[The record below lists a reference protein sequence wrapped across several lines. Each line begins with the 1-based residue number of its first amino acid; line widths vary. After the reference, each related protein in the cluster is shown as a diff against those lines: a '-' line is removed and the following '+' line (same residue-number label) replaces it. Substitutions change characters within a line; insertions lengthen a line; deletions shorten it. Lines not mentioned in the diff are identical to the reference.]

1 MARLSRLIG
10 LLAVVVL
17 LAPATDLYAQE
28 QQVPLDQD
36 STLYV
41 VDADLRQDLTLFPDV
56 GGFQEAVLYRIG
68 DDEYELV
75 IQYRPDT
82 RTLRER
88 RTLTDAEVQTLRTRI
103 TRQLADTGTVVNLN
117 QEGRYG
123 LLASTTLLSLSEG
136 ALLGA
141 ALGLEGDGVGTMTL
155 LGGATGFFAPLLLTR
170 NASVTE
176 AEADMTFYSGIQG
189 YAHAAQLYA
198 LVNGDDD
205 DTFDDQGTAALAAV
219 LGAGESALGYTLA
232 RRNNWSGGH
241 AEMTSFTG
249 LAGNLIGLGL
259 AQGLTEDEVG
269 VRGAAALSFAGSI
282 AGGVIGHRMGRS
294 DTYTQGDARIYLL
307 SGVQTANLVG
317 SVLAAAGVEG
327 EQGPALTVTGAG
339 VAGLAGGR
347 LLVRDRDFTKSE
359 ANIVALGNFA
369 GSLLGGGLAA
379 ASDAEDSTVAVLQ
392 ALGSLAGS
400 AISYGVFAKDAQRR
414 AQSGTAS
421 VDLDLNVTPSM
432 ATVPGPDGR
441 RVRLSDSVVPKVTLT
456 ARF

>member
-1 MARLSRLIG
+1 MARPSRLIC

-41 VDADLRQDLTLFPDV
+41 VDADLRQNLNLFPDV
-56 GGFQEAVLYRIG
+56 RGFQEAVLYRL
-68 DDEYELV
+68 DDGEYELV
-75 IQYRPDT
+75 IQYRQES

-88 RTLTDAEVQTLRTRI
+88 RALSEAEVRDLRTRI

-141 ALGLEGDGVGTMTL
+141 ALGLEGDGIGTMTL
-155 LGGATGFFAPLLLTR
+155 LGGASGFFAPLLLTR

-176 AEADMTFYSGIQG
+176 AEADMTFYGGIQG

-205 DTFDDQGTAALAAV
+205 TFDERGTAALAAV

-259 AQGLTEDEVG
+259 AQGLTQDEVG
-269 VRGAAALSFAGSI
+269 VRGASALSFAGSI

-359 ANIVALGNFA
+359 GNIVALGNFA

-379 ASDAEDSTVAVLQ
+379 ASDAEGSTVAVLQ

-400 AISYGVFAKDAQRR
+400 AISYGVFAKDARRR
-414 AQSGTAS
+414 AQSGTAA
-421 VDLDLNVTPSM
+421 VNLDINVTPSM
-432 ATVPGPDGR
+432 ASVPGPDGR
-441 RVRLSDSVVPKVTLT
+441 RVRLSDSIVPKVTLT

>member
-1 MARLSRLIG
+1 MARPSRLVC
-10 LLAVVVL
+10 LLAVVAL
-17 LAPATDLYAQE
+17 LAPAADLYAQE

-41 VDADLRQDLTLFPDV
+41 VDADLRQDLDLFPDV
-56 GGFQEAVLYRIG
+56 RGFQEAVLYRIG

-103 TRQLADTGTVVNLN
+103 TQQLADTGTVVNLN

-176 AEADMTFYSGIQG
+176 AEADMTFYGGIQG

-198 LVNGDDD
+198 LIEGDD
-205 DTFDDQGTAALAAV
+205 DTFDEQGTAALAAV
-219 LGAGESALGYTLA
+219 LGAGESTLGYTLA

-259 AQGLTEDEVG
+259 AQGLTEDEAS

-294 DTYTQGDARIYLL
+294 DDYTQGDARIYLL

-359 ANIVALGNFA
+359 GNIVALGNFA

-379 ASDAEDSTVAVLQ
+379 ASDAEGSTVAVLQ

-400 AISYGVFAKDAQRR
+400 AITYGVFAKDAKRR

-421 VDLDLNVTPSM
+421 VNLDLNVTPSM
-432 ATVPGPDGR
+432 ATVPGPNGR
-441 RVRLSDSVVPKVTLT
+441 RVRLSDSIVPKVTLT

>member
-56 GGFQEAVLYRIG
+56 RGFQEAVLYRIG

-176 AEADMTFYSGIQG
+176 AEADMTFYGGIQG

-282 AGGVIGHRMGRS
+282 AGGVIGHRPDLHPGR
-294 DTYTQGDARIYLL
+294 RPHL
-307 SGVQTANLVG
+307 
-317 SVLAAAGVEG
+317 
-327 EQGPALTVTGAG
+327 PALRRADGEPGGVRSGRRRCRGRAGAG
-339 VAGLAGGR
+339 A
-347 LLVRDRDFTKSE
+347 DR
-359 ANIVALGNFA
+359 NRRR
-369 GSLLGGGLAA
+369 GGGARRRPP
-379 ASDAEDSTVAVLQ
+379 
-392 ALGSLAGS
+392 AG
-400 AISYGVFAKDAQRR
+400 AR
-414 AQSGTAS
+414 
-421 VDLDLNVTPSM
+421 P
-432 ATVPGPDGR
+432 
-441 RVRLSDSVVPKVTLT
+441 RLYEK
-456 ARF
+456 

>member
-1 MARLSRLIG
+1 MARPSRLVC
-10 LLAVVVL
+10 LLAVVAL
-17 LAPATDLYAQE
+17 LAPAADLYAQE

-41 VDADLRQDLTLFPDV
+41 VDADLRQDLNLFPDV
-56 GGFQEAVLYRIG
+56 RGFQEAVLYRIG

-75 IQYRPDT
+75 IQYRADT

-103 TRQLADTGTVVNLN
+103 TQQLADTGTVVNLN

-176 AEADMTFYSGIQG
+176 AEADMTFYGGIQG

-198 LVNGDDD
+198 LIEGDD
-205 DTFDDQGTAALAAV
+205 DTFDEQGTAALAAV

-259 AQGLTEDEVG
+259 AQGLTEDEAS

-294 DTYTQGDARIYLL
+294 DDYTQGDARIYLL

-359 ANIVALGNFA
+359 GNIVALGNFA

-379 ASDAEDSTVAVLQ
+379 ASDAEGSTVAVLQ

-400 AISYGVFAKDAQRR
+400 AITYGVFAKDAKRR

-421 VDLDLNVTPSM
+421 VNLDLNVTPSM
-432 ATVPGPDGR
+432 ATVPGPNGR
-441 RVRLSDSVVPKVTLT
+441 RVRLSDSIVPKVTLT

>member
-1 MARLSRLIG
+1 MARPSRLIS

-41 VDADLRQDLTLFPDV
+41 VDANLRQDLNLFPDV
-56 GGFQEAVLYRIG
+56 RGFQEAVLYRIG

-103 TRQLADTGTVVNLN
+103 TQQLADTGTVVNLN

-176 AEADMTFYSGIQG
+176 AEADMTFYGGIQG
-189 YAHAAQLYA
+189 YAHAAHLYA
-198 LVNGDDD
+198 LIEGDD

-259 AQGLTEDEVG
+259 AQGITEDEAS

-327 EQGPALTVTGAG
+327 EEWPALTVTGAG

-359 ANIVALGNFA
+359 GNIVALGNFA

-379 ASDAEDSTVAVLQ
+379 ASNAEGSTVAVLQ

-400 AISYGVFAKDAQRR
+400 AITYGVFARDAKRR

-421 VDLDLNVTPSM
+421 VNLDLNVTPSM
-432 ATVPGPDGR
+432 ATVPGPNGQS
-441 RVRLSDSVVPKVTLT
+441 VRLSDTVVPKVTLT